1 MFDTN
6 TTPLSSP
13 LILIVSFFPFISPP
27 NLDYLTDNN
36 NIINCDNYSI
46 NLEESIITT
55 SSDVWGDK
63 FCWTSDQEVYRNDV
77 VVSGSNA
84 DHTLVTPRPEIESV
98 FLTHS
103 LRGYTA
109 LITEFIPSFRHER
122 SHKVEERADRKSA
135 PRFPCAFTLVDET
148 AKWLVPS
155 LGRFGSNLLLQQ
167 LILKLDHGWSR
178 LGMFI
183 VEVLL
188 VYILHGYCHWRLFSC
203 VLLGGAAHPLQCIK
217 CRNYHLYC
225 SCHQSLFKC
234 DLVEGSRELFIAD
247 DITRLHGYH
256 RQSRLSCSFVGV
268 RRLVYMALMFHSS
281 CFRAVAVLTQLK
293 FEHGE
298 TPFQLNFRDDDDEVG
313 SWYRMYNF
321 H

>member
-1 MFDTN
+1 MIII
-6 TTPLSSP
+6 LS
-13 LILIVSFFPFISPP
+13 ISKRAS
-27 NLDYLTDNN
+27 Y
-36 NIINCDNYSI
+36 
-46 NLEESIITT
+46 ITT

-63 FCWTSDQEVYRNDV
+63 FCWTSEQEVYRNDV

-103 LRGYTA
+103 LRFITA

-122 SHKVEERADRKSA
+122 SHKGRSLQTVNLHLASPVRSRWWTKLQSD
-135 PRFPCAFTLVDET
+135 F
-148 AKWLVPS
+148 VPS

-188 VYILHGYCHWRLFSC
+188 VYILHGC
-203 VLLGGAAHPLQCIK
+203 G
-217 CRNYHLYC
+217 
-225 SCHQSLFKC
+225 SCHQSLFGC

-247 DITRLHGYH
+247 DITRLYGSH
-256 RQSRLSCSFVGV
+256 RQSRFSCSFVGV
-268 RRLVYMALMFHSS
+268 GRLVYGGSRRQSRFSFNSVVLWWVWELHISGIYQVACSS
-281 CFRAVAVLTQLK
+281 VV
-293 FEHGE
+293 
-298 TPFQLNFRDDDDEVG
+298 DELRYHTSLLWNGLVG
-313 SWYRMYNF
+313 WVFGTACCNSFTYLPISF
-321 H
+321 P

>member
-1 MFDTN
+1 MRTVN
-6 TTPLSSP
+6 LHLASP
-13 LILIVSFFPFISPP
+13 VRSRWWTKLQ
-27 NLDYLTDNN
+27 
-36 NIINCDNYSI
+36 
-46 NLEESIITT
+46 
-55 SSDVWGDK
+55 SD
-63 FCWTSDQEVYRNDV
+63 F
-77 VVSGSNA
+77 
-84 DHTLVTPRPEIESV
+84 
-98 FLTHS
+98 
-103 LRGYTA
+103 
-109 LITEFIPSFRHER
+109 
-122 SHKVEERADRKSA
+122 
-135 PRFPCAFTLVDET
+135 
-148 AKWLVPS
+148 VPS

-203 VLLGGAAHPLQCIK
+203 VLLGGAAHPHPLQCIK

-268 RRLVYMALMFHSS
+268 RRLVYMALVIKVTSAQLCFAGCGSCTSLEIYQVICSS
-281 CFRAVAVLTQLK
+281 VADDTAISHVSTMEWPFAVSLWHCML
-293 FEHGE
+293 
-298 TPFQLNFRDDDDEVG
+298 
-313 SWYRMYNF
+313 
-321 H
+321 